1 MKSFALL
8 ASWLWAGAAVAGQFP
23 GASRLAPEAGE
34 TRLAQEVGE
43 PSGSSRA
50 LRKGKVHMELWAS
63 DIQLANL
70 AVKIGGGPFYVTL
83 MSGFEPGRDARFSF
97 GAGLG
102 GHLTLAQRLW
112 LDGDLTGGA
121 VQPVQKPLEGDGGN
135 VLGQARLMLGFQVL
149 PRLAVFAGPTYN
161 LWFVWGQPDFDAITR
176 LSVSASQP
184 KPDQRL
190 QHWPGLQVGL
200 HI

>member
-1 MKSFALL
+1 
-8 ASWLWAGAAVAGQFP
+8 P
-23 GASRLAPEAGE
+23 
-34 TRLAQEVGE
+34 TRG
-43 PSGSSRA
+43 
-50 LRKGKVHMELWAS
+50 LRRGKVHVELWAS
-63 DIQLANL
+63 DIQVTNL
-70 AVKIGGGPFYVTL
+70 AVKFGGGPFYLTL

-102 GHLTLAQRLW
+102 GHLTLGHRFW
-112 LDGDLTGGA
+112 LDGDVTGGA

-161 LWFVWGQPDFDAITR
+161 LWFVWGQPDFDSITR
-176 LSVSASQP
+176 MSVSERQP
-184 KPDQRL
+184 EADQRV
-190 QHWPGLQVGL
+190 QHWPGLQLGL